1 MLNFKLVFLK
11 EIPEED
17 EAALDQEMFKSVRNN
32 FAVSKMI

>member
-1 MLNFKLVFLK
+1 MLYFRLVFLK

-17 EAALDQEMFKSVRNN
+17 EAALDQEMLKSVRNK